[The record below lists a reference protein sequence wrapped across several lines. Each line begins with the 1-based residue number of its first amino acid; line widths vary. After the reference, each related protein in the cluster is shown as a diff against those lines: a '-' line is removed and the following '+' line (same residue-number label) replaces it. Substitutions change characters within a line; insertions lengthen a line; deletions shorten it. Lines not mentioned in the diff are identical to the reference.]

1 VPVLLISAPVKL
13 DALIA
18 SLNVT
23 VKLIGTEFV
32 VALCPAARTNEIL
45 DGAKLSLVK
54 TTILVQDAL
63 LRASTARA

>member
-32 VALCPAARTNEIL
+32 VAFCPAARTNETL
-45 DGAKLSLVK
+45 EGATLSFVK
-54 TTILVQDAL
+54 TTRLVQDAL
-63 LRASTARA
+63 FKASTARA